1 MSLSVAGVLGESAR
15 HFPERIAV
23 VEGGTRLTYAEL
35 WTEALRC
42 AAGLRDAGVKPGDR
56 LAVLLPNT
64 IEFLKVYYG
73 ALAAGATVVPVHA
86 LLVADE
92 VRYVLEHS
100 GAVGIVS
107 GGPLWAVADEAARA

>member
-15 HFPERIAV
+15 HFPDRIAV

-73 ALAAGATVVPVHA
+73 ALAAGATV
-86 LLVADE
+86 LLFCWFWVTFSLSQANWPCDT
-92 VRYVLEHS
+92 
-100 GAVGIVS
+100 
-107 GGPLWAVADEAARA
+107 GPLNTGPL